1 VSQPPSPPEPPVEAN
16 EPSPL
21 ARQLAALILVV
32 PLVGI
37 AVHAI
42 FFVHGLA
49 NPEWLHDYVFGP
61 WLKYGVAPLS
71 FANLVACWMHYRR
84 TGMRMDLAARVA
96 TYLWILSYVL
106 LFLHCRPASM

>member
-1 VSQPPSPPEPPVEAN
+1 MSDPQSQPEPPVAADES
-16 EPSPL
+16 SPL
-21 ARQLAALILVV
+21 ARRLAALILVV

-37 AVHAI
+37 AVHAV
-42 FFVHGLA
+42 FFVYGLT

-106 LFLHCRPASM
+106 LFLHCRPATM